1 MISRFNAQ
9 YSEGALRLR
18 FWTSAETPTEK
29 KPDFRFRC
37 AYVEAVDAAVFKVD
51 VFVVADG
58 EEKAS
63 VGVTGFAGHTH
74 YLFDDNGIIIIYQG
88 IV

>member
-1 MISRFNAQ
+1 MKHYKVTVN
-9 YSEGALRLR
+9 G
-18 FWTSAETPTEK
+18 T
-29 KPDFRFRC
+29 
-37 AYVEAVDAAVFKVD
+37 AYEITLEAVDAAVFKID